1 MREKVHASI
10 IPAPS
15 FAFEHPAFDRPSH
28 SGSQGNTPETLKP
41 FYNFLR
47 NPPHRWPWG
56 ALRAAPIHTR
66 PCGTGSPLFSVF
78 GRRVAFYRPVFRSL
92 YMNKPY
98 PTWLEIQRSTIT
110 NNCANIIRDI
120 NTPLMAIVKG
130 EAYGHGAVA
139 VAQAAIAGGAQW
151 LGVARFCEARS
162 LRQNNIQ
169 APILVLGMLTAA
181 EVDEAIASN
190 VTLTLH
196 SPETLDLF
204 AARARAAGQPVQVHL
219 KVDTGMG
226 RLGVFAEEL
235 LPFVR
240 QAQAA
245 GGFILDGLYSHLAMA
260 DDAHPANE
268 KQIERFQ
275 KAVNSLQGNNL
286 RPRWVHLANS
296 AAAFYLPQ
304 TRYDLARVGNVVLG
318 LRIRIDQPLP
328 EYYRP
333 ALSWKAQ
340 LASCRNLPPG
350 WGVGYG
356 QSYTALGNE
365 IIGVVPAG
373 YGDGLRRV
381 SGNQVI
387 IGGQKC
393 PVVGRLCLDQMM
405 VRLPRQ
411 YPLGEEVVIIGRQ
424 GHESIGV
431 HELAALYKTTQV
443 DFTTLI
449 HSRVPRISV

>member
-1 MREKVHASI
+1 MNM
-10 IPAPS
+10 
-15 FAFEHPAFDRPSH
+15 AF
-28 SGSQGNTPETLKP
+28 
-41 FYNFLR
+41 
-47 NPPHRWPWG
+47 
-56 ALRAAPIHTR
+56 
-66 PCGTGSPLFSVF
+66 
-78 GRRVAFYRPVFRSL
+78 
-92 YMNKPY
+92 
-98 PTWLEIQRSTIT
+98 PTWLEIEKSAIT

-120 NTPLMAIVKG
+120 NTPLMAIIKG
-130 EAYGHGAVA
+130 EAYGHGAVE

-151 LGVARFCEARS
+151 LGVARFGEARN

-169 APILVLGMLTAA
+169 VPILVLGMVTAA
-181 EVDEAIASN
+181 EMDEAIASN
-190 VTLTLH
+190 VTITLH

-204 AARARAAGQPVQVHL
+204 AARARAADQPVRVHL

-235 LPFVR
+235 LSFIR
-240 QAQAA
+240 QIQAT
-245 GGFILDGLYSHLAMA
+245 GQIVIDGLYSHLAMA
-260 DDAHPANE
+260 EDIHPANE

-275 KAVNSLQGNNL
+275 KAVNSLQENNL

-318 LRIRIDQPLP
+318 LRIRIDRPLP
-328 EYYRP
+328 EQYQP

-340 LASCRNLPPG
+340 LASCRILPPG

-356 QSYTALGNE
+356 QTYMTSEKE
-365 IIGVVPAG
+365 IIGVVPVG

-381 SGNQVI
+381 PGNQVI
-387 IGGQKC
+387 IGGHIC

-405 VRLPRQ
+405 VRLPQ
-411 YPLGEEVVIIGRQ
+411 KYPIGEEVVIIGQQ
-424 GHESIGV
+424 GNKSIGV

-449 HSRVPRISV
+449 HSRVPRIYV